1 MGNVMIEAYA
11 PSNNEDYMNER
22 QIEYFKN
29 KLILEKMASDQ
40 KLKQHLE
47 RIKHRKSQHADILDQ
62 SNFLMD
68 LEREISTYERYNQR
82 IRQINKALDRIDS
95 GRFGYCEMTGEQIGL
110 KRLEALPFT
119 HISIEAL
126 KEYENETWQ

>member
-1 MGNVMIEAYA
+1 MGNVMVETYA
-11 PSNNEDYMNER
+11 PSNNEAYMNDR

-29 KLILEKMASDQ
+29 KLILERMTSDQ
-40 KLKQHLE
+40 KQRQHLE
-47 RIKHRKSQHADILDQ
+47 TIKNRRSQHADILDR

-95 GRFGYCEMTGEQIGL
+95 GRFGYCVITGEQIGL

-126 KEYENETWQ
+126 MEHENETWQ